1 MTLISSETTI
11 ESVPVNFPRRYKVGY
26 ASSMAGEIRK
36 NVRLEVGEDVLYWSV
51 VQERANWLWM
61 QPGILQLTSQRLIL
75 LEHHAFS
82 PDWILEIPRFAILHV
97 TSPEDSGTDWTS
109 ISYSIGDAVKTL
121 ELRPLA
127 LRGRPSPEQTATL
140 SRAIRAFHSG
150 ELSPNFVANA
160 EKAHEPAA
168 EPPSYS
174 SVSLLTLLC
183 LVLLVRFGF
192 YVAKFPG
199 EWRAKEAYTASSDCN
214 QFLLTTRAQLEPRDP
229 KLSQAAIADG
239 SGGFCVVQKMTVARV
254 WSASGQHV
262 WLVDSR
268 GKDYDDVRALNS
280 VDADLW
286 WRMRPGEAVY
296 VLLAGDQPAWIFHKG
311 NLFETRANPDHNFW
325 EQSFLMLT
333 AFLFC
338 ALITA
343 LVAVVLR
350 RTVLAR
356 RHAVLAHAG

>member
-1 MTLISSETTI
+1 
-11 ESVPVNFPRRYKVGY
+11 
-26 ASSMAGEIRK
+26 MAGEIRQK
-36 NVRLEVGEDVLYWSV
+36 VRWEVGEDVLYWSV

-82 PDWILEIPRFAILHV
+82 PDWILEIPRFAILNV
-97 TSPEDSGTDWTS
+97 TSPGDSGTDWTG

-140 SRAIRAFHSG
+140 SRALRAFHSG
-150 ELSPNFVANA
+150 ELSHNFVANA
-160 EKAHEPAA
+160 EKPHEPAA

-174 SVSLLTLLC
+174 NLSLLALLY
-183 LVLLVRFGF
+183 LILLIRFGV
-192 YVAKFPG
+192 YVAMFPG
-199 EWRAKEAYTASSDCN
+199 EWRAKQAYAASSDCN
-214 QFLLTTRAQLEPRDP
+214 QRALTARAQLELRDP
-229 KLSQAAIADG
+229 KLSQVSTADA

-262 WLVDSR
+262 WLLDSR

-286 WRMRPGEAVY
+286 WRMRPGEPVY
-296 VLLAGDQPAWIFHKG
+296 VLLAGDRPAWIFHKG
-311 NLFETRANPDHNFW
+311 NLFETRANPEHRFW
-325 EQSFLMLT
+325 EQSFLMLV

-343 LVAVVLR
+343 LVALVLR

-356 RHAVLAHAG
+356 RHAVLAQAG